1 MSSYDE
7 LHVQINNLEEEIGDL
22 EAEIDRLNE
31 ENRRLVEKNDETKYR
46 LRWTR
51 KNFREMRWLKR
62 AYKDALN
69 AMLNDIWGFHRC
81 IYHDRAGWV
90 KLTGEVTPYCHRLKT
105 PLFECLGCRLRRYCP
120 EDEEE
125 CPHTRRMFRSY
136 RDGKKLAKPQF
147 QCLDCEQ
154 WIEPGSLAPNR
165 PQNPHLE
172 PELEALPAQK
182 RITGGHGKAGENEPG
197 SSASNDH
204 GRGEK
209 TEGWSPAGGGHGREK
224 ADEPNETM
232 EATE

>member
-51 KNFREMRWLKR
+51 KNFREMRRLKR

-136 RDGKKLAKPQF
+136 RDGKKLAEPQF

-154 WIEPGSLAPNR
+154 WI
-165 PQNPHLE
+165 
-172 PELEALPAQK
+172 
-182 RITGGHGKAGENEPG
+182 EPG

-224 ADEPNETM
+224 AGEPKCSRETYGGTRDCAACTW
-232 EATE
+232 EYYNNRRCPAKGASE